1 MNVRYNN
8 RPFTTVFFVFFF
20 EIVLGVKLCFSFV
33 DFYVAALR
41 LAFSP
46 KSAFNLH
53 FYYETKYYFALGDT
67 SSVTKRRRVVNLPLQ
82 GQFTIRLFS
91 LILL

>member
-8 RPFTTVFFVFFF
+8 RPFTMVFFVFFF

-33 DFYVAALR
+33 DFYFAALR
-41 LAFSP
+41 LALSP

-53 FYYETKYYFALGDT
+53 FYYETK
-67 SSVTKRRRVVNLPLQ
+67 
-82 GQFTIRLFS
+82 
-91 LILL
+91 